1 MCAECEG
8 DETMK
13 SNELFRASGIM
24 ALGTIIS
31 RITGFIRGILIVAVL
46 GTALL
51 ADTYNVANTMP
62 NILYNLLVGGALT
75 AIFIPQLVRSFD
87 HEDGGDGFAS
97 RLITTISLILLV
109 LVAIGVYFA
118 PALVRLYAPEFFTTG
133 FEAEKEIAIAFTRYC
148 LPQIFFLGLFTML
161 GQVANARGSFGPL
174 MWAPI
179 ANNIIGIALFGGF
192 LLISSDITLNS
203 ITSTQIQILGW
214 GTTLSVVVQA
224 LVLLPVIKRLGI
236 KLRPQWGVAGLG
248 KSFGLAGWT
257 LLYVL
262 ISQLGYLVTVNVAT
276 SAAVRSA
283 QEGITRGVGY
293 TPYTYAYYVMLL
305 PYSIVTISIITA
317 ILPHLSRLALA
328 RDNDEVRAQLIRA
341 IKLVGVIT
349 IPSAVAFLFF
359 GPFITEVIF
368 VGIPV
373 GDARYIG
380 YVLAALSFGLV
391 AFSINLILIR
401 GFNAFEDTRTQVIS
415 IFIINLISVG
425 LSYLFLHFL
434 QNQWVTVG
442 LGAAFSISYLV
453 GLLITL
459 SLLKKHTGPIKVRDF
474 LGQHLRLIGAAVGV
488 MAPLFAL
495 TQYISWVGVE
505 LSPIARAGELF
516 VVMVMAFFGYLVAA
530 KAAGVEEIS
539 MIAHLKDS
547 VVRRSKDAE

>member
-1 MCAECEG
+1 
-8 DETMK
+8 MK
-13 SNELFRASGIM
+13 SDEVFRASGIM

-31 RITGFIRGILIVAVL
+31 RITGFIRGVLIVAVL

-75 AIFIPQLVRSFD
+75 AIFIPQLVRAFD

-109 LVAIGVYFA
+109 LVAVGVYFA

-133 FEAEKEIAIAFTRYC
+133 FEVEKEIAIAFTRYC

-179 ANNIIGIALFGGF
+179 VNNLIGIVLFGSF
-192 LLISSDITLNS
+192 LLYSTKISVETITPL
-203 ITSTQIQILGW
+203 QIQILGW
-214 GTTLSVVVQA
+214 GTTLSVVMQA
-224 LVLLPVIKRLGI
+224 LVLIPVVKRLGI
-236 KLRPQWGVAGLG
+236 KIRPRWGFAGLG

-283 QEGITRGVGY
+283 QDGISRGVGF
-293 TPYTYAYYVMLL
+293 TPYTYAYFVMLL

-317 ILPHLSRLALA
+317 ILPHLSRLALDKNSA
-328 RDNDEVRAQLIRA
+328 EVRVQLIRA
-341 IKLVGVIT
+341 IKFVGVIT

-359 GPFITEVIF
+359 GPLITQVIF
-368 VGIPV
+368 VGIPAQ
-373 GDARYIG
+373 DSRYIG
-380 YVLAALSFGLV
+380 YVLSALSFGLV

-401 GFNAFEDTRTQVIS
+401 GFNAFEDTRTQVVS
-415 IFIINLISVG
+415 IFIINVISVG
-425 LSYLFLHFL
+425 LSYLFLHL
-434 QNQWVTVG
+434 LKNQWVTIG
-442 LGAAFSISYLV
+442 LGAAFSISYII

-459 SLLKKHTGPIKVRDF
+459 SLLKKHTGVIEVKEF
-474 LGQHLRLIGAAVGV
+474 LGQHLRLLGAAVGV
-488 MAPLFAL
+488 MAPLFVL

-505 LSPIARAGELF
+505 LTPLSRAGELAI
-516 VVMVMAFFGYLVAA
+516 VMVMSFLGYLVAGRA
-530 KAAGVEEIS
+530 VGVPEIS
-539 MIAHLKDS
+539 MIRQLFDS
-547 VVRRSKDAE
+547 FAKRSSSSE